1 MKRFT
6 LFITILLPFL
16 ANAAKNEGDTFK
28 FPADRKLLTAEQL
41 IERYYVDKVDADK
54 MVQDAIVAMLKTL
67 DPHSTYSDP
76 EETKELTTP
85 LEGNFSGIGIQFN
98 MLNDTLFVIQTTSG
112 GPSEKVGIL
121 PGDRILSA
129 GDSIIS
135 GVKSPNSRIIKILR
149 GPK

>member
-41 IERYYVDKVDADK
+41 IERYYVDNVDADK

-67 DPHSTYSDP
+67 
-76 EETKELTTP
+76 E
-85 LEGNFSGIGIQFN
+85 IGRAH
-98 MLNDTLFVIQTTSG
+98 V
-112 GPSEKVGIL
+112 
-121 PGDRILSA
+121 
-129 GDSIIS
+129 
-135 GVKSPNSRIIKILR
+135 
-149 GPK
+149 

>member
-41 IERYYVDKVDADK
+41 IERHYVDNVDADK

-85 LEGNFSGIGIQFN
+85 LEGNFSGIRIQFN
-98 MLNDTLFVIQTTSG
+98 MLTTPCSSFRQPQGGRRKKSASFQATASFRQAIQSYR
-112 GPSEKVGIL
+112 V
-121 PGDRILSA
+121 
-129 GDSIIS
+129 
-135 GVKSPNSRIIKILR
+135 SRA
-149 GPK
+149 PTHAS